1 MQDNEIT
8 PRDTTMTF
16 TCFTLF
22 DMFNA
27 LSCRSLVST
36 LPYYSVII
44 PFLPQTK
51 SVLSVGLF
59 TNRMFLYAVGG
70 SLLGQLLVVY
80 CPPLQSVFQTEALSL
95 VDLLFLT
102 LLSSSV
108 LIVDEAWKAV
118 IRWCTAPSRTEQH
131 QSPTEFLV

>member
-1 MQDNEIT
+1 MHLAADHWLVNLASLLQY
-8 PRDTTMTF
+8 
-16 TCFTLF
+16 
-22 DMFNA
+22 A
-27 LSCRSLVST
+27 LPS
-36 LPYYSVII
+36 
-44 PFLPQTK
+44 LPQTK

-80 CPPLQSVFQTEALSL
+80 CPPLQSVFQTEGLSL
-95 VDLLFLT
+95 IDLLFLA

-108 LIVDEAWKAV
+108 LIVDEAWKAM
-118 IRWCTAPSRTEQH
+118 IRWCALPNRTEQH